1 VFDGDGDGKLSDTD
15 LYQAFKMFIGHQ
27 QADQQI
33 KGLINAVLY
42 KNGERQAHLP
52 VTEFIK
58 LIPPTELREKLT
70 VELPTS

>member
-1 VFDGDGDGKLSDTD
+1 MFDGDGDGKLSDTD

-58 LIPPTELREKLT
+58 VNKASKLDSYNT
-70 VELPTS
+70 PN